1 MRVVVAGAAG
11 QTGRLVV
18 GLLVA
23 AGHDVLGIVRRP
35 EQVQTLEQAGA
46 SARLADLTELAPTE
60 WRALMDGVDAVV
72 WAAGAGFG
80 GDPQSV
86 DGEACIAAQQAADAD
101 GVERW
106 VQVSSMYAD
115 RPEEGPEFLRPALRA
130 KGTADASLT
139 LTAMGWSVI
148 RPGGLTNDVA
158 TGQVYVGRGLTGGLV
173 GRADVA
179 SVAVACL
186 THPAASRQAFDIVS
200 GRTPVDEALDSLT
213 VDA

>member
-1 MRVVVAGAAG
+1 MRVVVTGAAG
-11 QTGRLVV
+11 QTGQLVV
-18 GLLVA
+18 SALVA

-35 EQVQTLEQAGA
+35 EQGPGLELAGA

-60 WRALMDGVDAVV
+60 WRALMDGVDGVV

-80 GDPQSV
+80 GDPQAV

-106 VQVSSMYAD
+106 VQISSMYAD
-115 RPEEGPEFLRPALRA
+115 RPEEGPEFLRPVLRA

-139 LTAMGWSVI
+139 LTAMGWSVV

-158 TGQVYVGRGLTGGLV
+158 TGQVYVGRGLTGGMI
-173 GRADVA
+173 GRADLA

-186 THPAASRQAFDIVS
+186 SHRAASRQAFDVVS
-200 GRTPVDEALDSLT
+200 GRTPVADALDSLAA
-213 VDA
+213 DA

>member
-11 QTGRLVV
+11 QTGQLVV
-18 GLLVA
+18 AELVA

-35 EQVQTLEQAGA
+35 EQVAGLEHAGA

-80 GDPQSV
+80 GDPQAV
-86 DGEACIAAQQAADAD
+86 DGEACIAAQQAADAE
-101 GVERW
+101 GVEQW
-106 VQVSSMYAD
+106 VQISSMYAD
-115 RPEEGPEFLRPALRA
+115 RADDGPEFLRPVLRA

-139 LTAMGWSVI
+139 LTAMGWTVI

-158 TGQVYVGRGLTGGLV
+158 TGQVYVGRGLTGGMV

-179 SVAVACL
+179 SVAVASL
-186 THPAASRQAFDIVS
+186 THAAANRQAFDLVS
-200 GRTPVDEALDSLT
+200 GRTPVAVALDSLA